1 LRLII
6 HNLDVA
12 VRAKEGIPS
21 HLKMMRKHTHN
32 PMVTITSGKGR
43 QNENGCYPTASRD
56 FTI

>member
-12 VRAKEGIPS
+12 VRAKDGDQN
-21 HLKMMRKHTHN
+21 HLKMNEEAPPN
-32 PMVTITSGKGR
+32 PTVTITSGQGQ